1 MIKIKKIIPAALLL
15 TSISSVALADS
26 WNVGASAS
34 YANIDGTAKDTQFTG
49 NTSSGTAVVQTR
61 GATGGDANF
70 PFASVFIEYSK
81 TLDKDFDLV
90 FGLDYVPFKAEIESS
105 SKADTDISTAQS
117 SQSST
122 PATGTRTAKLELEKY
137 ATLYLQP
144 TYKIGGGTAVYGKVG
159 YIHGDVKI
167 SGSNTAT
174 GSTINAK
181 DTLNGYTVGLGVQH
195 NIDKNLF
202 VRLEGNYTDHDTVT
216 ATDSLAT
223 KFSADSEMYAGKISI
238 GYSF

>member
-1 MIKIKKIIPAALLL
+1 MNSIKKIIPAALLL
-15 TSISSVALADS
+15 TSISSVAFADN

-34 YANIDGTAKDTQFTG
+34 YANIDGTAKDTQVQGADT
-49 NTSSGTAVVQTR
+49 VPQTR
-61 GATGGDANF
+61 GATGGDADF
-70 PFASVFIEYSK
+70 PFGSIFVEYAK
-81 TLDKDFDLV
+81 IMNKDLDLI
-90 FGLDYVPFKAEIESS
+90 FGLDYVPFKAEID
-105 SKADTDISTAQS
+105 SKSFSDTSWETTND
-117 SQSST
+117 
-122 PATGTRTAKLELEKY
+122 TGTRRAKLELQNY

-195 NIDKNLF
+195 NLDKNLF
-202 VRLEGNYTDHDTVT
+202 VRLEGNFTAHDDVT
-216 ATDSLAT
+216 ATDSKQT
-223 KFSADSEMYAGKISI
+223 KFTADSEMYAGKISI

>member
-1 MIKIKKIIPAALLL
+1 MKKITKLASIALLL
-15 TSISSVALADS
+15 TSVTSTAFADN
-26 WNVGASAS
+26 WNIGASAS
-34 YANIDGTAKDTQFTG
+34 YGNIDGTASDTQLD
-49 NTSSGTAVVQTR
+49 NRTSTTVAQTR
-61 GATGGDANF
+61 GAKDGDADF
-70 PFASVFIEYSK
+70 PFASIFLEYAK
-81 TLDKDFDLV
+81 TMDKDLDIII
-90 FGLDYVPFKAEIESS
+90 GLDYVPFKAEID
-105 SKADTDISTAQS
+105 SKSFADTSLEAASTG
-117 SQSST
+117 
-122 PATGTRTAKLELEKY
+122 TGTRQAKLELENY

-144 TYKIGGGTAVYGKVG
+144 TYKIGGGTAVFGKVG

-181 DTLNGYTVGLGVQH
+181 DTLNGYTVGLGIQH
-195 NIDKNLF
+195 NLDKNLF

-223 KFSADSEMYAGKISI
+223 KFTADSEMYAAKISI